1 MANLPE
7 TDNFDAGVYQLET
20 TDPAL
25 GGANGVMNTPP
36 KALTNRTRW
45 LYNRVLAL
53 FGFNRGY
60 VAATGTANAVAANY
74 SPAVTAL
81 VDGAVFS
88 FKAAAVNTGA
98 ATFTPCDGS
107 VAGTAA
113 IAPLPIYGLDLQKL
127 SGGELAGQCSLRYSA
142 ALNGGGGG
150 YVLIE
155 NPGGIMRVL
164 TAAANDSSNQAAST
178 KFVHDRFQALPAGL
192 QPLGVR
198 TGITAAATLTA
209 AQAGVVELTTTGTA
223 QYTTTLPTPVG
234 LATTSVYYIIWNN
247 TAVAQTIATPAAS
260 ILASFAA
267 GASIALPAQ
276 SICLLVPDAAN
287 WLCSMLRGDPA
298 YAPAAGSPGQGFN
311 VSSLTLN
318 NTGSQAVIYTD
329 SETGGLGPNDIVFR
343 LGASGSYK
351 YATLDA
357 SGNLLLPGYAVVAN
371 ATANNQA
378 VNLGQANSLYM
389 SLGGEVTAGAY
400 TATSWTGTAHNG
412 SDNTGGL
419 RWGGSLNS
427 AISATVSGI
436 SLYTCEVVGSYIY
449 ADLQLNYVNGGR
461 TDFQFRQDGTIVAN
475 GRVIADGNG
484 HPMDNGAY
492 ALLHANP
499 GKRVQAF
506 YVTLNANSQ
515 YVAFPVAFSAVPDS
529 IVCSATAYD
538 MDSGVSDPSTWTAAG
553 FNLQHFG
560 GTTPQIVTIIAV
572 GNK

>member
-60 VAATGTANAVAANY
+60 AAATGTANAVAANY

-81 VDGAVFS
+81 VDGTVFS
-88 FKAAAVNTGA
+88 FKVAAVNTGA
-98 ATFTPCDGS
+98 ATFTPCDGTIS
-107 VAGTAA
+107 GTAA
-113 IAPLPIYGLDLQKL
+113 IAPLPIYGLDLQPL

-142 ALNGGGGG
+142 ALNGGGGA

-178 KFVHDRFQALPAGL
+178 KFVHDRFQTLPAGL

-198 TGITAAATLTA
+198 TGISGAATLTA
-209 AQAGVVELTTTGTA
+209 AQAGVVELTTTGTT

-234 LATTSVYYIIWNN
+234 LANTSVYYIIWNN

-276 SICLLVPDAAN
+276 SICLLVSDAAN

-298 YAPAAGSPGQGFN
+298 YAPAAGSPGQGFS

-318 NTGSQAVIYTD
+318 NIGSQAVIYTD

-371 ATANNQA
+371 AAANNQA
-378 VNLGQANSLYM
+378 VNLGQANGLYA
-389 SLGGEVTAGAY
+389 SIAGNASQGFLVAAPSSGDNSARAPNTSWIWSNIQTLVAGCIAGVATATGFSGSFGTNGYIKLPGWLGGFITQWGAVTVSQQAS
-400 TATSWTGTAHNG
+400 TAFNFPVTFPNAVLGVTST
-412 SDNTGGL
+412 L
-419 RWGGSLNS
+419 RNGSLNMGAQFS
-427 AISATVSGI
+427 SGADVIS
-436 SLYTCEVVGSYIY
+436 
-449 ADLQLNYVNGGR
+449 
-461 TDFQFRQDGTIVAN
+461 
-475 GRVIADGNG
+475 
-484 HPMDNGAY
+484 
-492 ALLHANP
+492 
-499 GKRVQAF
+499 
-506 YVTLNANSQ
+506 NSQ
-515 YVAFPVAFSAVPDS
+515 FAVKYYS
-529 IVCSATAYD
+529 Y
-538 MDSGVSDPSTWTAAG
+538 SG
-553 FNLQHFG
+553 G
-560 GTTPQIVTIIAV
+560 GT
-572 GNK
+572 GNFFWLAWGN